1 MFVRVNVR
9 GSRERERERRER
21 GEQVREK
28 ERERVME
35 EKENV
40 ETLIYRSI
48 ESIKSFDKIKSDKSI
63 DFST

>member
-1 MFVRVNVR
+1 MWKE
-9 GSRERERERRER
+9 REREREGEGKGER
-21 GEQVREK
+21 K
-28 ERERVME
+28 RERVME